1 MIGIQNLDLKLQKK
15 YETVYTELDKK
26 IISLYAKGISTS
38 DIQAE
43 IEDLYGI
50 TISPSMVSKITDK
63 VLSSAAQWQSRPL
76 EKIIQLYI

>member
-15 YETVYTELDKK
+15 YETVCTELDKK

-63 VLSSAAQWQSRPL
+63 VLSSAAQ
-76 EKIIQLYI
+76 